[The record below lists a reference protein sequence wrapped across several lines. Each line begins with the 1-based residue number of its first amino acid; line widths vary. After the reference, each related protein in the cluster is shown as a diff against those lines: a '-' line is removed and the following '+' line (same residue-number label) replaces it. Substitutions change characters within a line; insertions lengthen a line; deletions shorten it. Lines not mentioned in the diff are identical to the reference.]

1 MKNKMFLLILAL
13 SFSILAIAR
22 DVDQKWCPPKEEK
35 VVVVEEKVVEEKP
48 VVEKI
53 NLSADALFKFDKS
66 TIDEMLP
73 EGKATLDN
81 LIKQITEGYVSV
93 DNIVLVGHTD
103 RLGSETYNYDLGLKR
118 AQTVKSYLEQNGVTA
133 PISASSAGETQPIT
147 TGCIGTKSTTELKA
161 CLQPDRRVTVEITG
175 IKKKK

>member
-35 VVVVEEKVVEEKP
+35 VVVEEKVVEEKP

-81 LIKQITEGYVSV
+81 LIKQITEGYVNV

-103 RLGSETYNYDLGLKR
+103 RLGSETYNYDL
-118 AQTVKSYLEQNGVTA
+118 
-133 PISASSAGETQPIT
+133 
-147 TGCIGTKSTTELKA
+147 
-161 CLQPDRRVTVEITG
+161 
-175 IKKKK
+175 